1 MKDKDQEQR
10 VAALEVNEIQ
20 KFLGTVDPV
29 KLKRMYKAEASDNRA
44 EYNRIKAEL
53 LREYRR
59 LKD

>member
-29 KLKRMYKAEASDNRA
+29 KLKLMYKAEASDNRA
-44 EYNRIKAEL
+44 EYNKIKAEL
-53 LREYRR
+53 LNEYRR
-59 LKD
+59 LKE